1 MNQIDEYL
9 WKVKRYLLA
18 KYGTFQADREAEPLE
33 WYIYTG
39 RASAAFLRLLRAKKP
54 YCVARL
60 LHKGGSTDEVIKR
73 LKSYIGFEG
82 EIT

>member
-1 MNQIDEYL
+1 MSQNQIDDYL

-18 KYGTFQADREAEPLE
+18 KYGTKTADREVEPLE

-39 RASAAFLRLLRAKKP
+39 RASATFLGLLRAKKP

-60 LHKGGSTDEVIKR
+60 LHDGGSTDEVIKR
-73 LKSYIGFEG
+73 VKNYINFKG
-82 EIT
+82 E